1 MVLAHVS
8 QENIEHKVGSNLMAK
23 KKVRTTQICYSIS
36 LLQSGLQI
44 NVCNYYFFCYFSVK
58 TFKFMESFINFLLS

>member
-23 KKVRTTQICYSIS
+23 KKVSTAQIRER
-36 LLQSGLQI
+36 SG
-44 NVCNYYFFCYFSVK
+44 SVVECL
-58 TFKFMESFINFLLS
+58 T